1 MCELNVEHYELT
13 MVDSDFTLRVVGTRE
28 RLLFI
33 IVVFVF
39 LERNAYIHCVQ
50 FGELGHM
57 HIPMIT

>member
-1 MCELNVEHYELT
+1 MT
-13 MVDSDFTLRVVGTRE
+13 MVDSDFTLRIVGIRD
-28 RLLFI
+28 RLFFV

-39 LERNAYIHCVQ
+39 LQGTAHIHCVQ